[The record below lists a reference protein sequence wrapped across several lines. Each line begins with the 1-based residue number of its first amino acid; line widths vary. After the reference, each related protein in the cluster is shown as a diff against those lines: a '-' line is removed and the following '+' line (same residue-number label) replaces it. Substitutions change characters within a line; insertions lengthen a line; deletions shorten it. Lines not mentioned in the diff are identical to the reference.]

1 MSARRA
7 LVLGGSGFVGRHRA
21 APSCVARAVGFREA
35 VQDAGAEFRDE
46 FVLHESDPTDVAQ
59 VRRLMT
65 DLRPDGIVCSND
77 FTAAQLM
84 QSLDALSIRVPSGV
98 KMAGFDDVK
107 YARFLPVPLTTIH
120 QPCAEIGA
128 SALRA
133 MVERV
138 RNPTLPARDI
148 LLNFKLVERQS
159 TGGAATLQ

>member
-1 MSARRA
+1 M
-7 LVLGGSGFVGRHRA
+7 
-21 APSCVARAVGFREA
+21 
-35 VQDAGAEFRDE
+35 
-46 FVLHESDPTDVAQ
+46 LHESDPTDVAQ